1 MPGPRPKN
9 VYVPSYLREL
19 LREAGISVQGLRTTF
34 EAFFDRLIPLL
45 LEAETVDEDVVI
57 EAGQKAWEFIAKDW
71 FRPPGREVRQAL
83 RHDRKRMEEDGRQ
96 GLSLGLLADEAGCT
110 ETQLRRWH
118 ARGELDL
125 SYRGGHWVRQGSRHV
140 SSKEEGR
147 TR

>member
-34 EAFFDRLIPLL
+34 EAFFDRLLPLL

-83 RHDRKRMEEDGRQ
+83 RNDRKRMEEDGRP
-96 GLSLGLLADEAGCT
+96 GPSLGLLADEAGCT

-125 SYRGGHWVRQGSRHV
+125 SYRGGHWVRHGSRHV

>member
-45 LEAETVDEDVVI
+45 LKAETVDEDVVI
-57 EAGQKAWEFIAKDW
+57 EAGQKAWESIAKDW
-71 FRPPGREVRQAL
+71 FRPPGREVLNAL
-83 RHDRKRMEEDGRQ
+83 KNDRKRVEEVSTQ
-96 GLSLGLLADEAGCT
+96 VSLGALADEAGCT

-118 ARGELDL
+118 AKGE
-125 SYRGGHWVRQGSRHV
+125 
-140 SSKEEGR
+140 
-147 TR
+147 